1 MVIVRILFPF
11 LLSTLFLSCST
22 YSDRDFEQFDQRI
35 QQHLE
40 ASNTHMER
48 MENGMYFH
56 IISSGE
62 GENIRLTDRVTFSYT
77 GSFLDGEVFQV
88 IRDHEAL
95 NYEVREL
102 IIGWQ
107 EALVLIAEGGEI
119 EIIIPPHLGYGNK
132 DTGMIPANSTLHY
145 RLKVLAVE

>member
-1 MVIVRILFPF
+1 MLTSRIIF
-11 LLSTLFLSCST
+11 LILIPILLSCST
-22 YSDRDFEQFDQRI
+22 YSDRDFAAFDQHI
-35 QQHLE
+35 QTHLE
-40 ASNTHMER
+40 ATSTTMDR

-56 IISSGE
+56 IISEGE
-62 GENIRLTDRVTFSYT
+62 GELIRLTDRVTFSYT

-88 IRDHEAL
+88 IREHEAL

-107 EALVLIAEGGEI
+107 EALVLIAAGGEI
-119 EIIIPPHLGYGNK
+119 EIILPPHLGYGNK
-132 DTGMIPANSTLHY
+132 DTGMIPANSILHY